1 MYLHRHLLLALA
13 VSTGLACNSNENGD
27 EHGGGHATASAPSAS
42 GGRKILYFRS
52 TMDPSFISMKPGK
65 DAMGM
70 ALVPVREGDP
80 GADLDSIVINGAMV
94 QRMGIRVEAVRRGPL
109 ERIVRAAG
117 RVEVDET
124 RVAKVNTKY
133 EGWIEKLYVNET
145 GQKVRRGQP
154 LFAVYSP
161 ELLASQREYAQVVE
175 ADLTG
180 PHAEH
185 LRKAARERLTQFDV
199 GKDLVD
205 SIDKTGKARRW
216 VIFTSPVNGYVTH
229 KAAWTGTHVAKG
241 ANLFTIADL
250 DALWV
255 MADVYEYDAPWLEKG
270 QRATVELDYLRGQS
284 FETSIDYVYPT
295 LDEHSRTLRVRLKL
309 KNPDVVLKPGMFATV
324 RIVTTPA
331 TDVVLVPPEAVIHAG
346 DRHVL
351 FVAKPGGRF
360 EPRELTLGARGDN
373 AYEVLSGVKEGE
385 RVVVSGQFLLDS
397 ESQLKEAIKKM
408 LGSNVDEAAK
418 APSTTPQKATETPAQ
433 APSATPR
440 NASEAPAHD
449 RHSTGE

>member
-1 MYLHRHLLLALA
+1 MSHRRLHPYVALA
-13 VSTGLACNSNENGD
+13 ASIGAVGCDSKEAGG
-27 EHGGGHATASAPSAS
+27 EHAGGHAAASAPNARL
-42 GGRKILYFRS
+42 GGKILYYRS
-52 TMDPSFISMKPGK
+52 TMDPSYISMKPGN

-70 ALVPVREGDP
+70 ELAPVYEGDP
-80 GADLDSIVINGAMV
+80 GADLDSIVIDGAMV
-94 QRMGIRVEAVRRGPL
+94 QRMGIRVEPARRGTL
-109 ERIVRAAG
+109 ERVVRAAG

-145 GQKVRRGQP
+145 GQKVRRGQA

-161 ELLASQREYAQVVE
+161 ELVASQREYAQVVE

-180 PHAEH
+180 PHAAH
-185 LRKAARERLTQFDV
+185 LKKAARERLTQFDV
-199 GKDLVD
+199 GKGLID
-205 SIDKTGKARRW
+205 SIEKTGKARRW
-216 VIFTSPVNGYVTH
+216 TVFTSPANGYVTH
-229 KAAWTGTHVAKG
+229 KNAWVGTYVAKG

-284 FETSIDYVYPT
+284 FETTIDYVYPT

-331 TDVVLVPPEAVIHAG
+331 SDVLMVPPSSVIHAG
-346 DRHVL
+346 DRNIL
-351 FVAKPGGRF
+351 FIAKQGGRF
-360 EPRELTLGARGDN
+360 EPRDVSLGARGDN
-373 AYEVLSGVKEGE
+373 AYEVKDGVKEGE
-385 RVVVSGQFLLDS
+385 RVVISGQFLLDS

-408 LGSNVDEAAK
+408 LGSNVA
-418 APSTTPQKATETPAQ
+418 ETPA
-433 APSATPR
+433 APGAAPPNSALPSAP
-440 NASEAPAHD
+440 PAHSG
-449 RHSTGE
+449 HPSGK